1 MTITIMNPDG
11 GNFILNIQNP
21 KTNQMWASDQISTK
35 SGTWPLTVAIQ
46 NFYYSTWGIG
56 VAVNLIMY
64 DVNNIVTTSSKLGVK
79 YVYTVNVGKSIPS
92 ASTNN
97 ILVQKVSTKSTITIG
112 LPVNV
117 QLSSP
122 PLKGSFKITCSIS
135 PT

>member
-64 DVNNIVTTSSKLGVK
+64 DVNNAVTTSSKLGVK
-79 YVYTVNVGKSIPS
+79 YVYSVNVGKSIPS

-97 ILVQKVSTKSTITIG
+97 ILVQKVST
-112 LPVNV
+112 
-117 QLSSP
+117 
-122 PLKGSFKITCSIS
+122 
-135 PT
+135 